1 MYIPVVSR
9 NNKGKRMGGIAME
22 ERRLTAAILKSFQAE
37 LLEQERAPATIEK
50 YMHDIRTFY
59 SWLGNR
65 EVTPETVHE
74 WKKTLTERFSPGT
87 VNGKLAALNTLLTF
101 TGWTDCRAR
110 SLKLQRRAFRDDAR
124 ELTRDE
130 FYRLVAT
137 AERLGKD
144 RLALLLE
151 AIGSTGV
158 RVSEV
163 KYFTVESARLGRA
176 EIALKGKIRT
186 ILLPGK
192 LCRKLLKYARKQ
204 KTASGEIFLT
214 RSGKPI
220 NRKQIWAEM
229 KALCKQAG
237 VEPGKVF
244 PHNLRHLFAQT
255 FYRQTHDVVKLADVL
270 GHSSLSTTRIYLIS
284 TGAEHRRELEKLKLV
299 S

>member
-37 LLEQERAPATIEK
+37 LIKQERAPATIEK

-74 WKKTLTERFSPGT
+74 WKKSLTERFSPGT
-87 VNGKLAALNTLLTF
+87 VNGKLAALNALFTF

-137 AERLGKD
+137 AERLDKE

-163 KYFTVESARLGRA
+163 KYFTVEAARRGVT

-204 KTASGEIFLT
+204 KIASGEIFLT

-220 NRKQIWAEM
+220 NRKQIWADM

-255 FYRQTHDVVKLADVL
+255 FYHQTRDVVKLADVL
-270 GHSSLSTTRIYLIS
+270 GHSSLTTTRIYLIS
-284 TGAEHRRELEKLKLV
+284 TGEEHQRELEKLKLV

>member
-1 MYIPVVSR
+1 
-9 NNKGKRMGGIAME
+9 ME
-22 ERRLTAAILKSFQAE
+22 PRVLTPAILKSFQNE
-37 LLEQERAPATIEK
+37 LTKQERAPATIEK

-74 WKKTLTERFSPGT
+74 WKKSLTERFSPGT
-87 VNGKLAALNTLLTF
+87 VNGKLAALNALFAF

-130 FYRLVAT
+130 FYRLVNT
-137 AERLGKD
+137 AERLDKE
-144 RLALLLE
+144 RLSLLLE

-163 KYFTVESARLGRA
+163 KYFTVEAARLGRA

-204 KTASGEIFLT
+204 KIASGEIFLT

-237 VEPGKVF
+237 VQPGKVF

-255 FYRQTHDVVKLADVL
+255 FYHQTHDVVKLADVL

-284 TGAEHRRELEKLKLV
+284 TGAEHRKELEKLQLV
-299 S
+299 G

>member
-1 MYIPVVSR
+1 
-9 NNKGKRMGGIAME
+9 ME
-22 ERRLTAAILKSFQAE
+22 PRVLTPAILKSFQAE
-37 LLEQERAPATIEK
+37 LIKQERASATIEK

-74 WKKTLTERFSPGT
+74 WKKSLTERFSPGT
-87 VNGKLAALNTLLTF
+87 VNGKLAALNALFTF

-130 FYRLVAT
+130 FYRLVNT
-137 AERLGKD
+137 AERLDKE

-163 KYFTVESARLGRA
+163 KYFTVEAARLGRA

-204 KTASGEIFLT
+204 KIASGEIFLT
-214 RSGKPI
+214 GSGKPI

-255 FYRQTHDVVKLADVL
+255 FYHQTHDVVKLADVL

-284 TGAEHRRELEKLKLV
+284 TGAEHRKELEKLQLV
-299 S
+299 G

>member
-1 MYIPVVSR
+1 
-9 NNKGKRMGGIAME
+9 MGGIAME
-22 ERRLTAAILKSFQAE
+22 PRVLTPAILKSFQAE
-37 LLEQERAPATIEK
+37 LIKQERAPATIEK

-59 SWLGNR
+59 AWLGNR

-74 WKKTLTERFSPGT
+74 WKKSLTDDFKPGT
-87 VNGKLAALNTLLTF
+87 VNGKLAALNALFTF

-130 FYRLVAT
+130 FYRLVNT
-137 AERLGKD
+137 AERLDKE

-163 KYFTVESARLGRA
+163 KYFTVEAARLGRA

-204 KTASGEIFLT
+204 KIASGEIFLT

-229 KALCKQAG
+229 KTLCKQAG

-255 FYRQTHDVVKLADVL
+255 FYHQTRDVVKLADVL

-284 TGAEHRRELEKLKLV
+284 TGAEHRKELEKLQLV
-299 S
+299 G

>member
-1 MYIPVVSR
+1 M
-9 NNKGKRMGGIAME
+9 K
-22 ERRLTAAILKSFQAE
+22 ERRLTAAVLNRFRQE
-37 LLEQERAPATIEK
+37 LLRRERSAPTIEK
-50 YMHDIRTFY
+50 YLHDVRTFAV
-59 SWLGNR
+59 WLDGR
-65 EVTPETVHE
+65 EVTPEAVLA
-74 WKKTLTERFSPGT
+74 WKRELVDQFKPGT
-87 VNGKLAALNTLLTF
+87 VNGKLAAVNALFAFAGLP
-101 TGWTDCRAR
+101 DCQAR
-110 SLKLQRRAFRDDAR
+110 SLKVQRRAFRDNAR
-124 ELTRDE
+124 ELTKEE

-144 RLALLLE
+144 RLALLFE

-163 KYFTVESARLGRA
+163 KYFTVEAARLGRA
-176 EIALKGKIRT
+176 EVALKGKIRT

-204 KTASGEIFLT
+204 KIASGEIFLT

-237 VEPGKVF
+237 VAPGKVF

-255 FYRQTHDVVKLADVL
+255 FYHQTHDVVKLADVL
-270 GHSSLSTTRIYLIS
+270 GHSSLTTTRIYLIS
-284 TGAEHRRELEKLKLV
+284 TGEEHQRELEKLKLV

>member
-37 LLEQERAPATIEK
+37 LIKQERAPATIEK

-74 WKKTLTERFSPGT
+74 WKKSLTERFSPGT
-87 VNGKLAALNTLLTF
+87 VNGKLAALNALFTF

-130 FYRLVAT
+130 FYRLVNT
-137 AERLGKD
+137 AERLDKE

-163 KYFTVESARLGRA
+163 KYFTVEAVRLGRA

-204 KTASGEIFLT
+204 KIASGEIFLT

-255 FYRQTHDVVKLADVL
+255 FYHQTRDVVKIADVL

-284 TGAEHRRELEKLKLV
+284 TGAEHRKELEKLQLV

>member
-1 MYIPVVSR
+1 M
-9 NNKGKRMGGIAME
+9 K
-22 ERRLTAAILKSFQAE
+22 ERRLTAAVLTRFRQE
-37 LLEQERAPATIEK
+37 LLRRERSAPTIEK
-50 YMHDIRTFY
+50 YLHDVRTFAV
-59 SWLGNR
+59 WLDGR
-65 EVTPETVHE
+65 AATPEAVLA
-74 WKKTLTERFSPGT
+74 WKRELVDQFKPGT
-87 VNGKLAALNTLLTF
+87 VNGKLAAVNALF
-101 TGWTDCRAR
+101 AFAGWPDCQAR
-110 SLKLQRRAFRDDAR
+110 SLKVQRRAFRDNAR
-124 ELTRDE
+124 ELTKEE

-144 RLALLLE
+144 RLALLFE

-163 KYFTVESARLGRA
+163 KYFTVEAARLGHA

-204 KTASGEIFLT
+204 KIASGEIFLT

-237 VEPGKVF
+237 VAPGKVF

-255 FYRQTHDVVKLADVL
+255 FYHQTHDVVKLADVL
-270 GHSSLSTTRIYLIS
+270 GHSSLTTTRIYLIS
-284 TGAEHRRELEKLKLV
+284 TGEEHQRELEKLKLV

>member
-1 MYIPVVSR
+1 M
-9 NNKGKRMGGIAME
+9 K
-22 ERRLTAAILKSFQAE
+22 ERRLTASVLNRFRQE
-37 LLEQERAPATIEK
+37 LLRRERSAPTIEK
-50 YMHDIRTFY
+50 YLHDVRTFAV
-59 SWLGNR
+59 WLDGR
-65 EVTPETVHE
+65 EVTPEAVLA
-74 WKKTLTERFSPGT
+74 WKRELVDQFKPGT
-87 VNGKLAALNTLLTF
+87 VNGKLAAVNALF
-101 TGWTDCRAR
+101 AFAGWPDCQAR
-110 SLKLQRRAFRDDAR
+110 SLKVQRRAFRDNAR
-124 ELTRDE
+124 ELTKEE

-144 RLALLLE
+144 RLALLFE

-163 KYFTVESARLGRA
+163 KYFTVEAARLGRA

-204 KTASGEIFLT
+204 KIASGEIFLT

-255 FYRQTHDVVKLADVL
+255 FYHQTHDVVKLADVL
-270 GHSSLSTTRIYLIS
+270 GHSSLTTTRIYLIS
-284 TGAEHRRELEKLKLV
+284 TGEEHQRELEKLKLV

>member
-1 MYIPVVSR
+1 
-9 NNKGKRMGGIAME
+9 ME
-22 ERRLTAAILKSFQAE
+22 DRRLTPAILTLFRGE
-37 LLEQERAPATIEK
+37 LLKQERSPATIEK
-50 YMHDIRTFY
+50 YLHDIRTFAV
-59 SWLGNR
+59 WLNGR
-65 EVTPETVHE
+65 EVTTETVHE
-74 WKKTLTERFSPGT
+74 WKQTLTETFKPGT
-87 VNGKLAALNTLLTF
+87 VNGKLAALNTLFTF

-110 SLKLQRRAFRDDAR
+110 SLKLQRRAFREDAR

-137 AERLGKD
+137 ACRLGKE
-144 RLALLLE
+144 RLSLLLE

-163 KYFTVESARLGRA
+163 KYFTVEAARRGSA

-204 KTASGEIFLT
+204 KIASGEIFLT

-220 NRKQIWAEM
+220 SRKQIWAEM
-229 KALCKQAG
+229 KALCQQAG

-244 PHNLRHLFAQT
+244 PHNLRHLFART
-255 FYRQTHDVVKLADVL
+255 FYHQTHDVVKLADVL

-284 TGAEHRRELEKLKLV
+284 TGAEHRKELEKLKLV

>member
-1 MYIPVVSR
+1 M
-9 NNKGKRMGGIAME
+9 K
-22 ERRLTAAILKSFQAE
+22 ERKLTAAVLTRFRQE
-37 LLEQERAPATIEK
+37 LLRRERSAPTIEK
-50 YMHDIRTFY
+50 YLHDVRTFAV
-59 SWLGNR
+59 WLDGR
-65 EVTPETVHE
+65 EVTPEAVLA
-74 WKKTLTERFSPGT
+74 WKRELVDQFKPGT
-87 VNGKLAALNTLLTF
+87 VNGKLAAVNALF
-101 TGWTDCRAR
+101 AFAGWPDCQAR
-110 SLKLQRRAFRDDAR
+110 SLKVQRRAFRDNAR
-124 ELTRDE
+124 ELTKEE

-144 RLALLLE
+144 RLALLFE

-163 KYFTVESARLGRA
+163 KYFTVEAVRLGRA

-204 KTASGEIFLT
+204 KIASGEIFLT

-229 KALCKQAG
+229 KVLCKQAG

-255 FYRQTHDVVKLADVL
+255 FYHQTHDVVKLADVL

-284 TGAEHRRELEKLKLV
+284 TGAEHRKELEKLQLV
-299 S
+299 G

>member
-1 MYIPVVSR
+1 
-9 NNKGKRMGGIAME
+9 ME
-22 ERRLTAAILKSFQAE
+22 PRVLTPAILKSFQAE
-37 LLEQERAPATIEK
+37 LIKQERAPATIEK

-59 SWLGNR
+59 AWLGNR

-74 WKKTLTERFSPGT
+74 WKKSLTDDFKPGT
-87 VNGKLAALNTLLTF
+87 VNGKLAALNALFTF

-130 FYRLVAT
+130 FYRLVNT
-137 AERLGKD
+137 AERLDKE

-204 KTASGEIFLT
+204 KIASGEIFLT

-255 FYRQTHDVVKLADVL
+255 FYHQTRDVVKLADVL
-270 GHSSLSTTRIYLIS
+270 GHSSLTTTRIYLIS
-284 TGAEHRRELEKLKLV
+284 TGAEHRKELEKLQLV

>member
-1 MYIPVVSR
+1 
-9 NNKGKRMGGIAME
+9 ME
-22 ERRLTAAILKSFQAE
+22 PRVLTPAILKSFQVE
-37 LLEQERAPATIEK
+37 LIKQERAAATIEK

-59 SWLGNR
+59 AWLGNR
-65 EVTPETVHE
+65 EVTPETIHE
-74 WKKTLTERFSPGT
+74 WKKSLTESFKPGT
-87 VNGKLAALNTLLTF
+87 VNGKLAALNAFFTF

-163 KYFTVESARLGRA
+163 KYFTVESARLGCA

-204 KTASGEIFLT
+204 KIASGEIFLT

-255 FYRQTHDVVKLADVL
+255 FYHQTHDVVKLADVL

-284 TGAEHRRELEKLKLV
+284 TGAEHRKELEKLQLIG
-299 S
+299 

>member
-1 MYIPVVSR
+1 
-9 NNKGKRMGGIAME
+9 ME
-22 ERRLTAAILKSFQAE
+22 PRVLTPAILKSFQAE
-37 LLEQERAPATIEK
+37 LIKQERAPATIEK

-59 SWLGNR
+59 AWLGNR

-74 WKKTLTERFSPGT
+74 WKKSLTDDFKPGT
-87 VNGKLAALNTLLTF
+87 VNGKLAALNALFTF

-130 FYRLVAT
+130 FHRLVNT
-137 AERLGKD
+137 AERLDKE

-204 KTASGEIFLT
+204 KIASGEIFLT

-229 KALCKQAG
+229 KTLCKQAG

-255 FYRQTHDVVKLADVL
+255 FYHQTRDVVKLADVL
-270 GHSSLSTTRIYLIS
+270 GHSSLTTTRIYLIS
-284 TGAEHRRELEKLKLV
+284 TGAEHRKELEKLQLV

>member
-1 MYIPVVSR
+1 M
-9 NNKGKRMGGIAME
+9 K
-22 ERRLTAAILKSFQAE
+22 ERRLTASVLNRFRQE
-37 LLEQERAPATIEK
+37 LLRRERSAPTIEK
-50 YMHDIRTFY
+50 YLHDVRTFAV
-59 SWLGNR
+59 WLDGR
-65 EVTPETVHE
+65 EVTPEAVLA
-74 WKKTLTERFSPGT
+74 WKRELVDQFKPGT
-87 VNGKLAALNTLLTF
+87 VNGKLAAVNALF
-101 TGWTDCRAR
+101 AFAGWPDCQAR
-110 SLKLQRRAFRDDAR
+110 SLKVQRRAFRDNAR
-124 ELTRDE
+124 ELTKEE

-144 RLALLLE
+144 RLALLFE

-163 KYFTVESARLGRA
+163 KYFTVEAARLGRA

-204 KTASGEIFLT
+204 KIASGEIFLT

-237 VEPGKVF
+237 VAPGKVF

-255 FYRQTHDVVKLADVL
+255 FYHQTHDVVKLADVL
-270 GHSSLSTTRIYLIS
+270 GHSSLTTTRIYLIS
-284 TGAEHRRELEKLKLV
+284 TGEEHQRELEKLKLV

>member
-1 MYIPVVSR
+1 M
-9 NNKGKRMGGIAME
+9 K
-22 ERRLTAAILKSFQAE
+22 ERKLTASVLNRFRQE
-37 LLEQERAPATIEK
+37 LLRRERSAPTIEK
-50 YMHDIRTFY
+50 YLHDVRTFAV
-59 SWLGNR
+59 WLDGR
-65 EVTPETVHE
+65 EVTPEAVLA
-74 WKKTLTERFSPGT
+74 WKRELVDQFKPGT
-87 VNGKLAALNTLLTF
+87 VNGKLAAVNALF
-101 TGWTDCRAR
+101 AFAGWPDCQAR
-110 SLKLQRRAFRDDAR
+110 SLKVQRRAFRDNAR
-124 ELTRDE
+124 ELTKEE

-144 RLALLLE
+144 RLALLFE

-163 KYFTVESARLGRA
+163 KYFTVEAARLGRA

-204 KTASGEIFLT
+204 KIASGEIFLT

-255 FYRQTHDVVKLADVL
+255 FYHQTHDVVKLADVL

-284 TGAEHRRELEKLKLV
+284 TGAEHRKELEKLQLV
-299 S
+299 G

>member
-1 MYIPVVSR
+1 
-9 NNKGKRMGGIAME
+9 ME

-37 LLEQERAPATIEK
+37 LIKQERAPATIEK

-74 WKKTLTERFSPGT
+74 WKKSLTERFSPGT
-87 VNGKLAALNTLLTF
+87 VNGKLAALNALFTF

-130 FYRLVAT
+130 FYRLVNT
-137 AERLGKD
+137 AERLDKE

-163 KYFTVESARLGRA
+163 KYFTVEAVRLGRA

-204 KTASGEIFLT
+204 KIASGEIFLT

-255 FYRQTHDVVKLADVL
+255 FYHQTRDVVKIADVL

-284 TGAEHRRELEKLKLV
+284 TGAEHRKELEKLQLV

>member
-1 MYIPVVSR
+1 M
-9 NNKGKRMGGIAME
+9 K
-22 ERRLTAAILKSFQAE
+22 ERRLTASVLNRFRQE
-37 LLEQERAPATIEK
+37 LLRRERSAPTIEK
-50 YMHDIRTFY
+50 YLHDVRTFAV
-59 SWLGNR
+59 WLDGR
-65 EVTPETVHE
+65 EVTPEAVLA
-74 WKKTLTERFSPGT
+74 WKRELVDQFKPGT
-87 VNGKLAALNTLLTF
+87 VNGKLAAVNALF
-101 TGWTDCRAR
+101 AFAGWPDCQAR
-110 SLKLQRRAFRDDAR
+110 SLKVQRRAFRDNAR
-124 ELTRDE
+124 ELTKEE

-144 RLALLLE
+144 RLALLFE

-163 KYFTVESARLGRA
+163 KYFTVEAARLGRA

-204 KTASGEIFLT
+204 KIASGEIFLT

-237 VEPGKVF
+237 VAPGKVF

-255 FYRQTHDVVKLADVL
+255 FYHQTHDVVKLADVL

-299 S
+299 G

>member
-1 MYIPVVSR
+1 
-9 NNKGKRMGGIAME
+9 ME
-22 ERRLTAAILKSFQAE
+22 PRVLTTTLIKSFQAE
-37 LLEQERAPATIEK
+37 LIKQERAAATIEK

-65 EVTPETVHE
+65 EATPETVHE
-74 WKKTLTERFSPGT
+74 WKKSLADSFKPGT
-87 VNGKLAALNTLLTF
+87 VNGKLAALNAFFTF

-130 FYRLVAT
+130 FYRLVTT
-137 AERLGKD
+137 AERLDKE

-163 KYFTVESARLGRA
+163 KYFTVEAARLGRA

-204 KTASGEIFLT
+204 KIASGEIFLT

-255 FYRQTHDVVKLADVL
+255 FYHQTHDVVKLADVL

-299 S
+299 G